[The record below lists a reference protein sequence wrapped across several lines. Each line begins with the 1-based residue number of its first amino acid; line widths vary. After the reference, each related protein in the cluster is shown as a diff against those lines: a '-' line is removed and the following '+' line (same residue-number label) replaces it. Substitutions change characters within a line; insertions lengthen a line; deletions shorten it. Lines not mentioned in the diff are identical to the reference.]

1 MLSAC
6 VWELV
11 RERLKK
17 SSTLRVVLDFT
28 KVAEWWVTEVECI
41 TLCTKARAT
50 VRGGGSGV
58 LTFCKPRANT
68 SSTRMEIVSH
78 YIRALGF
85 TA

>member
-50 VRGGGSGV
+50 VRGGGSRV
-58 LTFCKPRANT
+58 LTFANRART
-68 SSTRMEIVSH
+68 LRQPAWRSYLIT
-78 YIRALGF
+78 
-85 TA
+85 